1 MSIASSHQ
9 HSKKKANVTSKERN
23 ENGKNCIVK
32 SIRGHWRLENEA
44 SVLRKYQPMSPLFRP
59 LEDEILDPADPPSI
73 VLKYLDSDLRAESDR
88 QTLSRPDIKKVAKS
102 VLEALRILHQD
113 GMVHTDIKLDNMFV
127 NLGQKNGDSGRFSTI
142 QLGDCGG
149 VVSKDSKFASE
160 PGHLI
165 GASFT
170 RSPEAQLGLPWGTA
184 TDIWSFG
191 NAILTLLYGAGF
203 HLFNPA
209 NEGYKP
215 EDELYELVVLS
226 RMYRY
231 FGPFPE
237 SFQEIADDNAAG
249 IVDFIHSMGP
259 PTKPFARVTR
269 REIPPADR
277 DFILRI
283 MKLDHRDRPTA
294 EQLLGDDWFNESSED
309 TREPPPSSVQQDRTA
324 SGEKVVE

>member
-1 MSIASSHQ
+1 
-9 HSKKKANVTSKERN
+9 
-23 ENGKNCIVK
+23 
-32 SIRGHWRLENEA
+32 
-44 SVLRKYQPMSPLFRP
+44 MSPLFRP
-59 LEDEILDPADPPSI
+59 LEDEILDPVDPPSI
-73 VLKYLDSDLRAESDR
+73 VLKYLDSDLRAESSR
-88 QTLSRPDIKKVAKS
+88 QRLSRPEIKKVAKS

-113 GMVHTDIKLDNMFV
+113 GMVHTDIKLDNIFV
-127 NLGQKNGDSGRFSTI
+127 NLGQKNGDSERLTAI

-191 NAILTLLYGAGF
+191 NA
-203 HLFNPA
+203 
-209 NEGYKP
+209 
-215 EDELYELVVLS
+215 DELFELVVLS
-226 RMYRY
+226 RMHRY

-277 DFILRI
+277 DFILKI
-283 MKLDHRDRPTA
+283 MKLDYRDRPTA
-294 EQLLGDDWFNESSED
+294 EQLLEDEWFSESSED
-309 TREPPPSSVQQDRTA
+309 TREPLSSAQQDRSTFK
-324 SGEKVVE
+324 EKVVE